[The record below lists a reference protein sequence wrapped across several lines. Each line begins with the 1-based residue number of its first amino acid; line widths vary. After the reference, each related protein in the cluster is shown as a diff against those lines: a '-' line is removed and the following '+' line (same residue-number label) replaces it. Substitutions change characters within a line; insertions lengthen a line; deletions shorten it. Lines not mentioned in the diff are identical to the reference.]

1 MSRSTRAGARYP
13 FEQRTSH
20 GGQLLG
26 LLLRATRRVARAV
39 RRNIVRFHQRNAQAE
54 LAWLAEYM
62 ADDRLQLLAAHA
74 LGQSAAAIAAIEE
87 RQEQDRLQRDYL
99 RLVLRGLQRDLAELD
114 A

>member
-13 FEQRTSH
+13 FEVRTSH
-20 GGQLLG
+20 GGRLLG

-39 RRNIVRFHQRNAQAE
+39 RRNIVKFHIRNAQAE
-54 LAWLAEYM
+54 LAWLAEFM
-62 ADDRLQLLAAHA
+62 ADDRVELLAAHG
-74 LGQSAAAIAAIEE
+74 LQFSAQAIEAIE
-87 RQEQDRLQRDYL
+87 ARQEQDRLQRDYL